1 MAADAI
7 SRGGGLFDL
16 TGKVAL
22 VTGAT
27 RGIGKAIAS
36 AFLEAGA
43 RVAISSEDAAACAAV
58 EREFRDAGA
67 EAVGIAADV
76 ASLGE
81 ITRLVE
87 EATRR
92 YGALDIVVGN
102 AGIAGRPGKTS
113 AIESH
118 DHERVMAINLTAN
131 ISLAA
136 CAAPHLKARGGGSLI
151 FISSISALRGN
162 GAISSYALS
171 KAALAQLARNLAV
184 ELGPYNIRANTIAPG
199 LIRTEL
205 SRDLIGD
212 ETFMARRMQLTPLRR
227 PGEVWEVAGTALY
240 LASTAGAFVTGQM
253 LVVDGGTVIT
263 DGS

>member
-1 MAADAI
+1 MATDAMNH
-7 SRGGGLFDL
+7 GGLFKL

-27 RGIGKAIAS
+27 RGIGKEIAG

-43 RVAISSEDAAACAAV
+43 RVVISSEDESACAEA
-58 EREFRDAGA
+58 ERQLKKAGFDAA
-67 EAVGIAADV
+67 GIAADV
-76 ASLGE
+76 ASREE

-87 EATRR
+87 QTVSR
-92 YGALDIVVGN
+92 YAGLDIVVGN
-102 AGIAGRPGKTS
+102 AGITGRPGKTS
-113 AIESH
+113 AIELD

-131 ISLAA
+131 ISLAT
-136 CAAPHLKARGGGSLI
+136 CAAPHLKARGGGSFI

-162 GAISSYALS
+162 AAISSYALS

-184 ELGPYNIRANTIAPG
+184 ELGPYNIRANAIAPG

-205 SRDLIGD
+205 SRDLIAD

-240 LASTAGAFVTGQM
+240 LAAAAGAFVTGQM